1 MRFFY
6 FGFLRSLLKSFQAQL
21 GVLVIAGAWLFF
33 PELLI
38 EYLGFEAGFL
48 AQYDD
53 WIRLIFYAVLVFF
66 VLNLFKGLFKKKR
79 KKRR

>member
-21 GVLVIAGAWLFF
+21 GVLIITGVWLFA
-33 PELLI
+33 PQLLV
-38 EYLGFEAGFL
+38 EYLGFKAGFL

-66 VLNLFKGLFKKKR
+66 VLNLLKKPFKKKR
-79 KKRR
+79 RR

>member
-6 FGFLRSLLKSFQAQL
+6 FGALRSLLKSFQAQL
-21 GVLVIAGAWLFF
+21 GVLVITGVWLFA

-38 EYLGFEAGFL
+38 QYLSFEAGFL
-48 AQYDD
+48 AQYED

-66 VLNLFKGLFKKKR
+66 VLNVLGKIIKKIK
-79 KKRR
+79 